1 MKTCVIALVAVLA
14 LSACGKSDNRNPL
27 EGVSP
32 DQYVVK
38 ARAEFQI
45 TTDTSAR
52 QSRSA
57 VNQVQ
62 PVTVTM
68 APSSTMTLDNSGFS
82 SPTITNGVMDF
93 GSLKVATLNDN
104 NLRVCGAGGT
114 SACGTALIRIFTQGV
129 TGAGIFNAA
138 DNFGAPL
145 TASLTTP
152 LTVGLLVANAAV
164 MQTFTI
170 PATKKVVRL
179 ADFSPAPNYN
189 MKADFTNA
197 GAGTYTTTIVVE
209 YALAP

>member
-1 MKTCVIALVAVLA
+1 MKTCLIALVGAIV
-14 LSACGKSDNRNPL
+14 LSACGKSDDRNPL
-27 EGVSP
+27 AGVSP

-38 ARAEFQI
+38 ARAEFQL
-45 TTDTSAR
+45 TTNTAARGFRGATS
-52 QSRSA
+52 QT
-57 VNQVQ
+57 Q

-68 APSSTMTLDNSGFS
+68 APSTSMTLDNTSFTA
-82 SPTITNGVMDF
+82 PTITNGVMDF
-93 GSLKVATLNDN
+93 GSLKVSALSDN
-104 NLRVCGAGGT
+104 NLKVCGAGGT
-114 SACGTALIRIFTQGV
+114 TACGTALIRLFTQGV
-129 TGAGIFNAA
+129 SGAGIFNAA
-138 DNFGAPL
+138 DNLGAPL

-152 LTVGLLVANAAV
+152 LSVGLLVANAAV